1 MEDLAQNPIPTDL
14 TEREAFFMEQVAV
27 GEQKAKV
34 DAIEAAICFYKA
46 LAVYPNPTDI
56 LGIYQNRT

>member
-1 MEDLAQNPIPTDL
+1 
-14 TEREAFFMEQVAV
+14 MEQVAV

-56 LGIYQNRT
+56 LGIYQKPYLKKYTNWS